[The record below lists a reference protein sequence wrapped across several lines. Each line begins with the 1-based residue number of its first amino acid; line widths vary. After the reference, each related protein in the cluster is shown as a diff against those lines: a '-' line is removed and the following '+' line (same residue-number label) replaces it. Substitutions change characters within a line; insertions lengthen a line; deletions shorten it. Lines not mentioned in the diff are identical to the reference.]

1 MSFTKGYK
9 DLQINIYNFF
19 RNNPLAGENK
29 EPENSF
35 FFFFYWAKVYMNQ
48 WVNLWKLY
56 KEQK

>member
-35 FFFFYWAKVYMNQ
+35 FFFFIGLKYI
-48 WVNLWKLY
+48 
-56 KEQK
+56 